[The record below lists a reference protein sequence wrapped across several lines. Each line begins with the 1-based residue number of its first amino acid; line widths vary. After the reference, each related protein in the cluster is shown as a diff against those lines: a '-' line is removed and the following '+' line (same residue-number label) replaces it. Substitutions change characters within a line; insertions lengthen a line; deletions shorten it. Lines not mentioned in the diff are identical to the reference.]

1 VDLLGERDLLDLL
14 SCDNDLFTFE
24 LDSMSLLLGDS
35 DLFGLIDFPNFSL
48 SDSNSVFVS
57 LKRERNEI

>member
-1 VDLLGERDLLDLL
+1 VDLLGERDLLDWL